1 MKTKIITIAV
11 LNCWLCSLLLLA
23 GCDIEI
29 GSLYRAK
36 YERMVQCQAPLTPG
50 STVAVE
56 TKAGS
61 IELAGADIND
71 CNVTATIAVR
81 APSEEEAQEI
91 AEQVQINLV
100 PAGDR
105 LTVKADIPPMKRHR
119 SVSVSY
125 NINVPRK
132 TNVECSSSFGS
143 IKLDS
148 LNGHIK
154 ARTSSGSVSSKD
166 IQGTVELGTSFG
178 SITCRNITGE
188 LLKAKTSSGAITAEK
203 IQGSAHLET
212 SFGSITCRDACDGD
226 LTLKTSSGSITLS
239 NARFGNCV
247 LRTSFGGVSCDE
259 LRGDSVELHS
269 DSGGITATKVSAQT
283 TKMSTSFGRIKCREM
298 TTSNLTARSSSGSLD
313 IACSPT
319 TPPDL
324 TAEAT
329 TSFGNI
335 DFVTPPNFA
344 GQVDLATDFGSV
356 KTNLPITI
364 VGELSKK
371 KITGRIQEGTG
382 RLRLK
387 TSSGSIN
394 IR

>member
-1 MKTKIITIAV
+1 MKTKIITVAA

-36 YERMVQCQAPLTPG
+36 YEKTVCCQAALAPG
-50 STVAVE
+50 CTVAVE

-61 IELAGADIND
+61 IEVAGADVND
-71 CNVTATIAVR
+71 CSVTATIAVH
-81 APSEEEAQEI
+81 APSEEEAQQI

-100 PAGDR
+100 PASDR
-105 LTVKADIPPMKRHR
+105 LTVKADIPTLKRHR
-119 SVSVSY
+119 SVAISY
-125 NINVPRK
+125 NITAPRK

-143 IKLDS
+143 IKLEGID
-148 LNGHIK
+148 GHAK
-154 ARTSSGSVSSKD
+154 ARTSSGSVSSRD

-178 SITCRNITGE
+178 SVTCRNIAGE
-188 LLKAKTSSGAITAEK
+188 MLKVKTSSGAITAEK
-203 IQGSAHLET
+203 IQGSAQLET
-212 SFGSITCRDACDGD
+212 SFGSVTCRDACDGNF
-226 LTLKTSSGSITLS
+226 TLKTSSGNITLS

-259 LRGDSVELHS
+259 LRGDSIELHS
-269 DSGGITATKVSAQT
+269 DSGSITVTKVSAQT
-283 TKMSTSFGRIKCREM
+283 TKMSTSFGRIKCREI
-298 TTSNLTARSSSGSLD
+298 TTSNLTAKSSSGSLD

-324 TAEAT
+324 IAEAA

-335 DFVTPPNFA
+335 DFVTPPNFG
-344 GQVDLATDFGSV
+344 GQIDISTDFGSV

-371 KITGRIQEGTG
+371 KIAGRIQEGDG